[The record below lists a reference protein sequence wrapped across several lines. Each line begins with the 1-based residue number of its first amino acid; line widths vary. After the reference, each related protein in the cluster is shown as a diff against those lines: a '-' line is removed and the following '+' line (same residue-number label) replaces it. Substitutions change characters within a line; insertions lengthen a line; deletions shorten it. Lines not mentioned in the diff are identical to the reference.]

1 VNAQP
6 MISSVSGDETIELEL
21 TPEQL
26 SHLSQAAAEA
36 AEPAAVQLPVVA
48 AEEPVPPVFAAP
60 PPLLTPGVEARGQRW
75 QPLALTKIAAVTL
88 TYVAFA
94 WWSASQLAAH
104 PQPPAVTAAIPPI
117 VAHPV
122 VPAASSAPVVKFVN
136 PFDKTEVFEF
146 PAGTTPAES
155 REKVAQILMQ
165 RAQER
170 QSKWEGIKPV
180 VTVRT
185 ASLYR
190 SP

>member
-1 VNAQP
+1 VNAQH

-26 SHLSQAAAEA
+26 SHLSRAAAEA
-36 AEPAAVQLPVVA
+36 TEPVAVQLPVVA
-48 AEEPVPPVFAAP
+48 AQEPVPPVFTAP
-60 PPLLTPGVEARGQRW
+60 PPLLTPGSAPRGRRW

-104 PQPPAVTAAIPPI
+104 PQPPAVTAAAPPI
-117 VAHPV
+117 IDHSA
-122 VPAASSAPVVKFVN
+122 VPAPASAPVVKFVN

-155 REKVAQILMQ
+155 RDKVAQILLQ

-170 QSKWEGIKPV
+170 KSRWEGIKPV